1 MKSPSSL
8 PDTTPSPGKGLVF
21 WLSCIA
27 VEAFLLVLALATF
40 YPKDQPSPDS
50 KLALIAPNRLN
61 AIGRDA
67 MPDARLPVDLY
78 HLAINALWVPV
89 LDDEEPPRWTDAM
102 IDFGCDPGTS
112 VMVDGEPMVAG
123 KLIAA
128 TTFTVQWN
136 MDRCAQAFT
145 ARNQFKIGPR

>member
-1 MKSPSSL
+1 M
-8 PDTTPSPGKGLVF
+8 F

-27 VEAFLLVLALATF
+27 VEAFVLVLALATF
-40 YPKDQPSPDS
+40 YPKNQPSPDS
-50 KLALIAPNRLN
+50 KLALIAPSRLN

-78 HLAINALWVPV
+78 HLAINALWVPL

-123 KLIAA
+123 KLIPA
-128 TTFTVQWN
+128 TTFTVHSLEN
-136 MDRCAQAFT
+136 LPTIKAFRP
-145 ARNQFKIGPR
+145 AAAAALPHIRAGAGR